1 MYDTIDETSVNPTK
15 LSLVVS
21 QWDCFMIMKTS
32 WLFVCSSTLCRYKAQ
47 LIADLYCRGW
57 SHKWLGC
64 CNSKPFSIRET
75 RSIVRHEASKGQ
87 SSNSS
92 VSASVLVTVLLD
104 REDKL
109 WKMKAWIEW
118 GWSAL
123 LGLVKI
129 LGPGK
134 EISREQRT
142 PDHRILSLYSAGQRG
157 ERSTGA
163 VDEISRNIFTILQE
177 CLV

>member
-1 MYDTIDETSVNPTK
+1 MGLLHDYENFVIICLK
-15 LSLVVS
+15 LY
-21 QWDCFMIMKTS
+21 
-32 WLFVCSSTLCRYKAQ
+32 LCRYNAQ

-104 REDKL
+104 REHKL

-142 PDHRILSLYSAGQRG
+142 PDHRILSLYSAGSEGRG
-157 ERSTGA
+157 ALELSMKFC
-163 VDEISRNIFTILQE
+163 EIFTILQE
-177 CLV
+177 WLFLELAFL